1 MTGKARLWSVWWIGG
16 VAIAAAL
23 AVLSI
28 LSDQAWL
35 RGHSQLAV
43 LFEGARLPAYWAWA
57 IGVYRACDTTLSVW
71 GPLAR
76 AGVVAGAVLTALT

>member
-1 MTGKARLWSVWWIGG
+1 MTGKVRLWSVWWIGG

-35 RGHSQLAV
+35 RGHPQLAV
-43 LFEGARLPAYWAWA
+43 LFDGARLPAYWAWA
-57 IGVYRACDTTLSVW
+57 IGVYRACGTTASVW
-71 GPLAR
+71 VPLAR
-76 AGVVAGAVLTALT
+76 ASVLAGTVLIALT

>member
-1 MTGKARLWSVWWIGG
+1 
-16 VAIAAAL
+16 
-23 AVLSI
+23 
-28 LSDQAWL
+28 
-35 RGHSQLAV
+35 V